1 MGLIDWVKRRNVGHE
16 LAKQFAR
23 EHGHE
28 SFESLASE
36 IRQDEKLAKVRNA
49 TGREPECV
57 PPSGSASADRDKTQ
71 QPEAKLQQ
79 PDKGRSWER

>member
-1 MGLIDWVKRRNVGHE
+1 MGLIDWVKRRNVGHDM
-16 LAKQFAR
+16 AKQFAR

-36 IRQDEKLAKVRNA
+36 IRQDEKLAKVRDA
-49 TGREPECV
+49 TGREPEVV
-57 PPSGSASADRDKTQ
+57 PLAGAESAERDKKQ
-71 QPEAKLQQ
+71 QPAAKLPQ